1 MASPS
6 RSWRILM
13 AAEMEVKE
21 QTMRRRE
28 GSGEKEFSGVMR
40 DIWAFMASR
49 EEGWKRD
56 RSRRSVIRRVFEGGE
71 G

>member
-1 MASPS
+1 
-6 RSWRILM
+6 
-13 AAEMEVKE
+13 MEVKE

-28 GSGEKEFSGVMR
+28 GSGENEFSGVMR